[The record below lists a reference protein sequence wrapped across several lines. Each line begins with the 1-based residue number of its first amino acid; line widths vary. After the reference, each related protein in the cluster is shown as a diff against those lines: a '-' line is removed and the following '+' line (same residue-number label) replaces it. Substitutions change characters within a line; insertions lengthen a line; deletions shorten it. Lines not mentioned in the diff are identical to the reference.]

1 MARYNRYTSDEERTA
16 ARKKQRQ
23 QDPMRRRK
31 HESVHPG
38 GIKDFIDDGSRRGP
52 VPPEVLAE
60 RDRRIAREMAAP
72 RTPNHVHLGDPAP
85 GRSALD
91 MRGIR

>member
-1 MARYNRYTSDEERTA
+1 MARYNRYTSDEERAA

-60 RDRRIAREMAAP
+60 RDRRIAREMAVP
-72 RTPNHVHLGDPAP
+72 LTPNVAVLGDPPA

-91 MRGIR
+91 MRARG